1 MKVALRDFPVIRAHY
16 YDADGEPKP
25 IGARIKN
32 PDLARLLERI
42 ARYGAT
48 GFYLGWPARAIE
60 SAVAGAP
67 RNPAKLTEAD
77 QVDYRAV
84 ERPAVCGG
92 YRGYGVDR
100 NSGV

>member
-25 IGARIKN
+25 IGGRIKN

-42 ARYGAT
+42 ARNGAN
-48 GFYLGWPARAIE
+48 GFYLGWPERAIE

-67 RNPAKLTEAD
+67 RNQAKLTAAE
-77 QVDYRAV
+77 
-84 ERPAVCGG
+84 ERKST
-92 YRGYGVDR
+92 RM
-100 NSGV
+100 NSRHECDARMTSSARQ